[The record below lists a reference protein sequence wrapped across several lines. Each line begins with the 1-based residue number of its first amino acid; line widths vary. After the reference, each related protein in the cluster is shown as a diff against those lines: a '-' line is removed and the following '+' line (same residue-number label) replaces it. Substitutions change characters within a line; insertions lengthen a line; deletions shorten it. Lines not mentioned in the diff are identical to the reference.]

1 MCLCSLFEEVV
12 GRSEGSILS
21 AEHLVHFRS
30 HDPDQGPDPDPVDD
44 LTLSS
49 DNANLSINTFVLLMV
64 AISMQVGAA
73 YCSQG
78 SIVLPER
85 NMPMI
90 LPVCVCVCVQAF
102 QSSSVYD
109 RVEKLLDWME
119 THFAALK
126 R

>member
-1 MCLCSLFEEVV
+1 MCLCVSLFEEVV

-73 YCSQG
+73 YCS
-78 SIVLPER
+78 
-85 NMPMI
+85 
-90 LPVCVCVCVQAF
+90 
-102 QSSSVYD
+102 
-109 RVEKLLDWME
+109 
-119 THFAALK
+119 
-126 R
+126 